1 MGSAAQSVY
10 GVRMITPE
18 PYTTARGEERF
29 KVRFRMD
36 GRETSRTF
44 ADDRGARQF
53 AALVGKLGAARAVA
67 ILDQRTAAPVGTL
80 TLDAYARRHVDTLT
94 GVGEGHRNRCRS
106 ILEND
111 LADLGALPL
120 TAVTDVD
127 VRAWVNAL
135 EASGASGKTIGN
147 KHGFLSSVMKHAVR
161 DKLVSANPC
170 EGTRLPTTARK
181 PMCFLTPDEYARF
194 LVYFTPTW
202 QPLVAFL
209 FGTGA
214 RFSEATALRV
224 ADVDLGGGMVA
235 ITKAWKDNG
244 HRVGAP
250 KSRMSVRT
258 LSMAPETVEVLRPLV
273 EGRPGSALLFTN
285 ANGAR
290 VSGQTFHDN
299 AWQPAVRLANGEPAQ
314 AGKRISRRKDA
325 SGHPISPA
333 TVPLGKRPR
342 PHDARHSCAS
352 WLLASGAPLNVVQAH
367 MGHESIT
374 TTTRVY
380 GHLLPSARTA
390 VASALSLALSPAH
403 PQIES

>member
-1 MGSAAQSVY
+1 
-10 GVRMITPE
+10 MITPE
-18 PYTTARGEERF
+18 VYRTAKGEERF
-29 KVRFRMD
+29 KIRFRL
-36 GRETSRTF
+36 GARESSRTF
-44 ADDRGARQF
+44 GTDRGARQF
-53 AALVGKLGAARAVA
+53 AALVDKLGAERAVA

-106 ILEND
+106 ILTND

-120 TAVTDVD
+120 TAVTNEDVW
-127 VRAWVNAL
+127 AWVNAL
-135 EASGASGKTIGN
+135 EASGVSGKTIKN

-161 DKLVSANPC
+161 DKIIAANPC
-170 EGTRLPTTARK
+170 EGTRLPSTVRE
-181 PMCFLTPDEYARF
+181 PMTFLTPDEYARF
-194 LVYFTPTW
+194 LGYFTPAW

-214 RFSEATALRV
+214 RFSEATALLV
-224 ADVDLGGGMVA
+224 SDVDLGQGLVG

-244 HRVGAP
+244 HHIGPP
-250 KSRMSVRT
+250 KSQMSVRT
-258 LSMAPETVEVLRPLV
+258 LSMAPETIDVLRPLV
-273 EGRPGSALLFTN
+273 EGRPGGALLFTN
-285 ANGAR
+285 AVGER

-299 AWQPAVRLANGEPAQ
+299 AWQPAVRLANGEAAQ
-314 AGKRISRRKDA
+314 AGKRISRRRDA
-325 SGHPISPA
+325 QGHTIAPA

-342 PHDARHSCAS
+342 VHDARHSCAS

-374 TTTRVY
+374 TTTRTY